1 MMIGNRITS
10 GRNIT
15 RPLRRWAGAVA
26 AVLALGAPGTT
37 SRAANRQVEIVSQE
51 PGVTPFI
58 EMITVNM
65 DHPANLKSYQFTVHP
80 KKGSLTRAISA
91 QYSTAAL
98 QRRGFLNLDSQ
109 VVTLPVYGL
118 YQDRLNKVT
127 LTFRFANGGSQTD
140 TLSIQTGPFTGA
152 AALKVAQART
162 ADTKLSYDFFLL
174 KNYDTPASP
183 LIIDTDGELRWAGT
197 SGDPAG
203 SEASAFYQNGVY
215 IGAGTSLLRM
225 ELDGAVTLN
234 HDLSDAGVTAFH
246 HNIDPGRDGLV
257 LDVTIPWA
265 VESVNLEVDASGN
278 VLRQWNLGTIL
289 AAAMTAGGDDPAGF
303 VQDPKLGDW
312 FHNNCTTYRA
322 SDNTLLV
329 SSREN
334 FVVALDYD
342 SGAVK
347 WILGDSTKHWYE
359 YPSLRKYALALAPGT
374 LAPIGQHALSIV
386 SDHLLLFD
394 DGDQSVNQFPTGISR
409 TYSAPREYEID
420 TAQHLATEVWNY
432 PNGESIYSPIC
443 SSVYQDAPENY
454 LIDYTTAG
462 PYLYTE
468 ILGLDHGKP
477 VFNYQFA
484 VTDYCSAGWNAD
496 ILHLEDLVFP

>member
-1 MMIGNRITS
+1 MMAGNRITS
-10 GRNIT
+10 GREIT
-15 RPLRRWAGAVA
+15 SSLRVWA
-26 AVLALGAPGTT
+26 AVGAAALAFGGPGT
-37 SRAANRQVEIVSQE
+37 SRAANRPVEIVSQE

-58 EMITVNM
+58 EMVTVNM
-65 DHPANLKSYQFTVHP
+65 EHPANLKSYQFTVHP
-80 KKGSLTRAISA
+80 KQGSHTRAISA
-91 QYSTAAL
+91 QYSSAAL
-98 QRRGFLNLDSQ
+98 QRRGFLNLDSP

-118 YQDRLNKVT
+118 YQDRLNRVT
-127 LTFRFANGGSQTD
+127 LTFRFANGGSQTN
-140 TLSIQTGPFTGA
+140 TLSIQTEPFAG
-152 AALKVAQART
+152 VATPEVVQART
-162 ADTKLSYDFFLL
+162 TDPKLSYDFFLL

-183 LIIDTDGELRWAGT
+183 LILDTDGELRWVGT
-197 SGDPAG
+197 SGAPGG

-215 IGAGTSLLRM
+215 IGVGTSLLRM
-225 ELDGAVTLN
+225 ELDGAITLD
-234 HDLSDAGVTAFH
+234 HDLGDAGVTAFH
-246 HNIDPGRDGLV
+246 HNIDPGRNGLI

-265 VESVNLEVDASGN
+265 LESVNLEVDASGN

-289 AAAMTAGGDDPAGF
+289 AAAMSAGGDDPAGF
-303 VQDPKLGDW
+303 VQDPTLRDW
-312 FHNNCTTYRA
+312 FHNNCTAYRA

-359 YPSLRKYALALAPGT
+359 YPSLRKFALALAPGT

-386 SDHLLLFD
+386 SDNLLLFD
-394 DGDQSVNQFPTGISR
+394 DGYQSLDQSPAGISR

-432 PNGESIYSPIC
+432 PNAESIFSPIC
-443 SSVYQDAPENY
+443 SSVYQDAPANY
-454 LIDYTTAG
+454 LIDYSTAG
-462 PYLYTE
+462 PYQYTE
-468 ILGLDHGKP
+468 ILGLEHGKT
-477 VFNYQFA
+477 VFEYQFT
-484 VTDYCSAGWNAD
+484 VTDYCAAGWNAD